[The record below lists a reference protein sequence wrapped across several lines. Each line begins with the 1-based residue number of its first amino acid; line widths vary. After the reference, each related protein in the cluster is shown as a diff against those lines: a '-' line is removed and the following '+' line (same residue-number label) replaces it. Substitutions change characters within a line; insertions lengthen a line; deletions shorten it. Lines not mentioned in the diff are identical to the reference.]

1 MKFVNQLG
9 TGQKIGGGFAV
20 GILFLIIICT
30 IAGLNIL
37 QISSLNDYVYSRHLQ
52 PLVQLGNIQS
62 GINSAES
69 KIHKFVL
76 FADGRSETRQEL
88 IDTFGRIDS
97 LFQAYQQKEMA
108 DDELVKLQEFSRTL
122 NALKTAYSNIYNET
136 DTAKINDS
144 VQSLA
149 VGGEART
156 ALDSLNKILNTLISY
171 NQQEAQTQNTTSDA
185 LARKSLIFIISLSA
199 VTVICSIIIAVVIST
214 NITRPLNLMVNSMNL
229 LSRGDQNRNSTQRVT
244 DDITGRHDEVGA
256 FGRAFVAMSEY
267 LIQMVDVAS
276 RISAGDLT
284 VQVETHSDKD
294 ELGIALKEM
303 VAYVNKSVADITN
316 NAAKVM
322 EASRQLMITADQAG
336 QATHQISTTM
346 QQVAQGSSQQTESVT
361 STTQSIE
368 QLTRAIQGVAQGAQ
382 EQAQSISRA
391 SSITSE
397 ISRSIQ
403 QVSSNADA
411 VVSQSSQ
418 AAEAARNGR
427 QTVDQTLSGMQNI
440 KNKVGLS
447 AQKVKEMGSRSDQ
460 IGEIVTTI
468 EDIASQTNLLA
479 LNAAIEAARAGEAG
493 KGFAV
498 VADEVRKLAERSAVA
513 TREIG
518 TLVKTI
524 QKTVGDAVIAMNEGS
539 SEVEN
544 GVLMAGQAGES
555 LRTILS
561 ATELVTRQA
570 TLAATASRDMEK
582 SVDNLVGSVDSVSA
596 VVEENTAAT
605 EEMAASSMEVSLSIE
620 NISDISHQNSAS
632 VEEVTASAEQMAAQ
646 VEEVNEAARQLAEL
660 SSSLQVVISRFK
672 L

>member
-9 TGQKIGGGFAV
+9 TGQKIGGGFAI

-37 QISSLNDYVYSRHLQ
+37 QISSLNDDIYSRHLQ

-69 KIHKFVL
+69 EMHKFVL
-76 FADGRSETRQEL
+76 FEDGRSETRQEL
-88 IDTFGRIDS
+88 IDTFDRIDS
-97 LFQAYQQKEMA
+97 SFQAYQQKEMT

-122 NALKTAYSNIYNET
+122 NALKNAYSSIYNQT
-136 DTAKINDS
+136 DASNIS
-144 VQSLA
+144 ESAQSLA
-149 VGGEART
+149 AGGEAHT
-156 ALDSLNKILNTLISY
+156 ALESLNKILNALISF
-171 NQQEAQTQNTTSDA
+171 NQQEARTQNSTSDE
-185 LARKSLIFIISLSA
+185 LARKSLIFIISLSILS
-199 VTVICSIIIAVVIST
+199 VIFSTTVAVVVST

-229 LSRGDQNRNSTQRVT
+229 LSRGDQNRNSTERVT
-244 DDITGRHDEVGA
+244 EDITGRRDEVGA
-256 FGRAFVAMSEY
+256 FGRAFVAMSDY

-284 VQVETHSDKD
+284 VQVQTHSDKD

-303 VAYVNKSVADITN
+303 VANVNKSVTDITR
-316 NAAKVM
+316 NATKVM
-322 EASRQLMITADQAG
+322 DASNRLMLTAEQAG
-336 QATHQISTTM
+336 RATHQISTTM

-361 STTQSIE
+361 STTLSIE

-382 EQAQSISRA
+382 EQAQSITRA
-391 SSITSE
+391 STITGE

-411 VVSQSSQ
+411 VVGQSSQ
-418 AAEAARNGR
+418 AAEAARIGR

-447 AQKVKEMGSRSDQ
+447 AQKVQEMGARSDQ

-479 LNAAIEAARAGEAG
+479 LNAAIEAARAGQAG

-513 TREIG
+513 TREIAD
-518 TLVKTI
+518 LVRTI
-524 QKTVGDAVIAMNEGS
+524 QKTVSDAVHAMAEGS
-539 SEVEN
+539 TEVEN
-544 GVLMAGQAGES
+544 GVVMAGQAGES

-561 ATELVTRQA
+561 ATESVTRQA
-570 TLAATASRDMEK
+570 TLAATAARDMEK
-582 SVDNLVGSVDSVSA
+582 AVDHLVGSVDSVSA

-605 EEMAASSMEVSLSIE
+605 EEMAASSMEVSQSCPSKIFQA
-620 NISDISHQNSAS
+620 SHNKIQP
-632 VEEVTASAEQMAAQ
+632 
-646 VEEVNEAARQLAEL
+646 RLK
-660 SSSLQVVISRFK
+660 R
-672 L
+672 